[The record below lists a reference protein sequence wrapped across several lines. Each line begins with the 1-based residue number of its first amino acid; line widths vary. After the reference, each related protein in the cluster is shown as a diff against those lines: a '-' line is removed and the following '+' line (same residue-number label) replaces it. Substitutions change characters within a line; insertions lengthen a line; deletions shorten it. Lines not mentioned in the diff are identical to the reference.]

1 MTNEKTP
8 DLSLAEASIGVSHR
22 GVLKLAGA
30 SGFAGAAGALAA
42 AAQAADAS
50 APADGT
56 PEQIHLTWAISNP
69 ARHTATK

>member
-56 PEQIHLTWAISNP
+56 PE
-69 ARHTATK
+69 